1 MRCARTGIL
10 DVMAVDVRIRV
21 PNDVYRALTA
31 KAAQVGQSL
40 AEFLG
45 AELAKVAGPAPYPA
59 DPVRATEVAP

>member
-1 MRCARTGIL
+1 
-10 DVMAVDVRIRV
+10 MAVDVRIRV

-45 AELAKVAGPAPYPA
+45 AELVKVAGPAPYPA